1 MEKASRWIQYFKDV
15 LNRPEFNEIAD
26 PDPSDYLN
34 INADQPSQVEDETA
48 TKAMK
53 NGKTPGIN
61 SLQAEKAIC
70 TKVMWHHFYEKES
83 YDFAFKKPLVGHILN
98 KIIVI

>member
-1 MEKASRWIQYFKDV
+1 MEKASRWVQHFKDV
-15 LNRPEFNEIAD
+15 LNRPQFNEIAD
-26 PDPSDYLN
+26 LNPSDYLN
-34 INADQPSQVEDETA
+34 INPNQPSQVEDETA

-70 TKVMWHHFYEKES
+70 TKSSCDIIFMEK
-83 YDFAFKKPLVGHILN
+83 KVL
-98 KIIVI
+98 